1 MSDHGN
7 NISLSNFI
15 ASNII
20 STFCICTKCIY
31 KSDRKINLSY
41 CLGQGISVR
50 KYETNFNGGN
60 LKLKRDFIENC

>member
-7 NISLSNFI
+7 NISLSDFI
-15 ASNII
+15 TSNII
-20 STFCICTKCIY
+20 LTFCIYIY

-50 KYETNFNGGN
+50 KYETNFYGGT
-60 LKLKRDFIENC
+60 FEVET